1 MARQAAAKAKKSGN
15 DEEFAKQNELAKQI
29 TKDAYA
35 KLHHDM
41 QHFVSEA
48 TVAQLNEIK
57 ASIAQ
62 CASKAQCAGIDAI
75 TA

>member
-1 MARQAAAKAKKSGN
+1 MEAGMARQKAAQAKEQGN
-15 DEEFAKQNELAKQI
+15 EDEALKQTEIAQKL

-48 TVAQLNEIK
+48 SHEQLNQIK
-57 ASIAQ
+57 ESIAR
-62 CASKAQCAGIDAI
+62 
-75 TA
+75 